1 MQRVRITGVGRYL
14 PERLLNNTEL
24 PALDKPITDEQI
36 ERIGVHS
43 RGWASDE
50 ESIDHMAAAAALS
63 ALEAAGRSAKD
74 LDFIVL
80 ANWTQRRF
88 FPDFAA
94 RVQHRLDA
102 PQAFAFDVST
112 ACAGFAFGAGV
123 ARGLLQLPQNKIG
136 LVVASETTSRRA
148 RPQSKATLVFGDA
161 AGAWVVE
168 GGEGAGGELLDVE
181 MMTDG
186 RHADAMEIDGQG
198 HVRTHIDQKTLQN
211 LAIHSFRTA
220 SDRVLDRAGLTLDDL
235 DWIVPHSGTAGIQAL
250 LLRTLKVDPA
260 KVLVNF
266 PEVGNVS
273 SAAIPVALD
282 DFMKR
287 GIIKSGDLILSPTTG
302 SGWYA
307 AAMLYRA

>member
-14 PERLLNNTEL
+14 PKRLLNNTEL

-102 PQAFAFDVST
+102 P
-112 ACAGFAFGAGV
+112 
-123 ARGLLQLPQNKIG
+123 GLC
-136 LVVASETTSRRA
+136 V
-148 RPQSKATLVFGDA
+148 
-161 AGAWVVE
+161 
-168 GGEGAGGELLDVE
+168 
-181 MMTDG
+181 
-186 RHADAMEIDGQG
+186 
-198 HVRTHIDQKTLQN
+198 
-211 LAIHSFRTA
+211 
-220 SDRVLDRAGLTLDDL
+220 
-235 DWIVPHSGTAGIQAL
+235 
-250 LLRTLKVDPA
+250 
-260 KVLVNF
+260 
-266 PEVGNVS
+266 
-273 SAAIPVALD
+273 
-282 DFMKR
+282 
-287 GIIKSGDLILSPTTG
+287 
-302 SGWYA
+302 
-307 AAMLYRA
+307 